1 MYEPVA
7 TATPVWMAYM
17 PKFVWLYCVG
27 NDSSFDE
34 YHNLLQRCIQ
44 DNSYAPLNENV
55 FDYWDFP
62 EGEYLD
68 EIRRKMWE
76 DGFLDEY
83 EEAVDEIRE
92 YLWEHDESNPVED
105 LLNNTSYL
113 HMFYS
118 LGVSLDHGYNY
129 GLMGTWRNQS
139 CAQSA
144 YRIRQILGIKKGTP
158 EDEKI
163 LELCENSTY
172 GGELRIYFEAP
183 INNLITNGDD
193 WKSIKFKGTFR
204 VAVWDNCNGSG
215 DFVDLE
221 LDKEFPFIRENL
233 QISDVAESYDI
244 ETVCGLCGDWL
255 RDYDTPSFSDKK
267 PSKLTRIK
275 KSETLTKEQHFQK
288 VFNEGR
294 CSIDDTVMS
303 RHRGVYYRNEYPCG
317 WVCPNCGKVWYD

>member
-7 TATPVWMAYM
+7 TTTPVWMAYM

-27 NDSSFDE
+27 NNDNFDE
-34 YHNLLQRCIQ
+34 HHELLQQCIQ
-44 DNSYAPLNENV
+44 DNSYAPLDEKV

-68 EIRRKMWE
+68 EIRHKMWE
-76 DGFLDEY
+76 DGFLNEY
-83 EEAVDEIRE
+83 EEAVDKIRE

-105 LLNNTSYL
+105 LLNNTSWL

-118 LGVSLDHGYNY
+118 LGVELDHGYNY
-129 GLMGTWRNQS
+129 DLMGTWRNQS
-139 CAQSA
+139 CKQSA
-144 YRIRQILGIKKGTP
+144 YRIRQVLGIKKGTP
-158 EDEKI
+158 EDAKI

-172 GGELRIYFEAP
+172 GGELRIYFEAD
-183 INNLITNGDD
+183 INQLITNGDD
-193 WKSIKFKGTFR
+193 WKSIKFNGTFR
-204 VAVWDNCNGSG
+204 VAVWDSGNGAG

-221 LDKEFPFIRENL
+221 IDKEFPFIRENL

-244 ETVCGLCGDWL
+244 ESVCGLCGDWL
-255 RDYDTPSFSDKK
+255 SDYNAPSFSDKK
-267 PSKLTRIK
+267 PSRLTRIK
-275 KSETLTKEQHFQK
+275 KSETLSKEQHFQK
-288 VFNEGR
+288 VFNEGG

-303 RHRGVYYRNEYPCG
+303 RHRGVCYRNEYPCG